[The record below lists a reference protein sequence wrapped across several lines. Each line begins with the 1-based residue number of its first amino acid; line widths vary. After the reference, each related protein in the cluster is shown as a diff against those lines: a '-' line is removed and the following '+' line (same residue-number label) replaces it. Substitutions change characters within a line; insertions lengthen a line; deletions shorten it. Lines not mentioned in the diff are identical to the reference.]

1 MKNGGSR
8 PLACSRTVLCPGPF
22 IGGRRHA
29 KDLPGNAQPREEGKA
44 IAAEHIK
51 SGGVVDDAGDGAVD
65 ALALRGATHN
75 IAVRKVLVDGKPVL
89 NDTREATQA
98 YLRTRISHG
107 TSFQA

>member
-1 MKNGGSR
+1 M
-8 PLACSRTVLCPGPF
+8 LRTCRGTHSLG
-22 IGGRRHA
+22 
-29 KDLPGNAQPREEGKA
+29 KREKQ
-44 IAAEHIK
+44 IAAVHIK
-51 SGGVVDDAGDGAVD
+51 SGGVADDAGDGAVD

-107 TSFQA
+107 TSFHESSWRETDGAAITTPQIP